1 MDHITNRAIFAD
13 IDLKGGGLTVDG
25 VSKSYEA
32 KGDTTEVLR
41 NVSFSVGEGEILGI
55 VGRSGCGKST
65 LLKLIAGL
73 DRDFHG
79 RITLDGKGITGP
91 GVERGVV
98 FQEPRLFPWLTV
110 EQNVAISIHE
120 TKMPSAE
127 KRDLVASNLALVGLN
142 GFETKFPHQ
151 ISGGMAQRAALA
163 RALTSQPSLLL
174 LDEPFAA
181 LDALT
186 KMQLQDEVIQIW
198 QSRKLSIVLI
208 THDID
213 EAIHLCDRIIVM
225 SPRPGEIKSV
235 TEVEIARP
243 RQRIGTAANVIRSR
257 LMSDLGLSQ

>member
-1 MDHITNRAIFAD
+1 MDQITNRAIIPP
-13 IDLKGGGLTVDG
+13 IDLKDGGLTVEG

-41 NVSFSVGEGEILGI
+41 DISFNVGEGEILGI

-73 DRDFHG
+73 DRDFDG
-79 RITLDGKGITGP
+79 RITLDGREVIGP
-91 GVERGVV
+91 GLERGVV

-120 TKMPSAE
+120 TRMPSGE
-127 KRDLVASNLALVGLN
+127 KQELVASNLALVGLA

-163 RALTSQPSLLL
+163 RALTSRPSLLL

-186 KMQLQDEVIQIW
+186 KMQLQDEVIRIW
-198 QSRKLSIVLI
+198 QSRKMSIVLI

-213 EAIHLCDRIIVM
+213 EAIHLCDRVIVM

-235 TEVEIARP
+235 TSVEIARP
-243 RQRIGTAANVIRSR
+243 RPRVGIAADAIRSR
-257 LMSDLGLSQ
+257 LMSDLGLF

>member
-1 MDHITNRAIFAD
+1 MDQITNRAI
-13 IDLKGGGLTVDG
+13 LSRTEHMGGGLIVDG
-25 VSKSYEA
+25 VSKTYEA
-32 KGDTTEVLR
+32 KGDATEVLR
-41 NVSFSVGEGEILGI
+41 DISFDVGEGEIVGI

-73 DRDFHG
+73 DRDFAGH
-79 RITLDGKGITGP
+79 ITLDDEEVTGP

-120 TKMPSAE
+120 TKMREPE
-127 KRDLVASNLALVGLN
+127 KQELVASNLALVGLA
-142 GFETKFPHQ
+142 GFEKKFPHQ

-163 RALTSQPSLLL
+163 RALTSQPTLLL

-186 KMQLQDEVIQIW
+186 KMQLQDEVIRIW
-198 QSRKLSIVLI
+198 ESRRMSIVLI

-235 TEVEIARP
+235 TEVDIARP
-243 RQRIGTAANVIRSR
+243 RPRAGVASTAIRLR
-257 LMSDLGLSQ
+257 LMSDLSLF

>member
-1 MDHITNRAIFAD
+1 MDQITNRSFLPHAD
-13 IDLKGGGLTVDG
+13 LRGEGLIVDG
-25 VSKSYEA
+25 VSKTYGPN
-32 KGDTTEVLR
+32 GDATEVLR
-41 NVSFSVGEGEILGI
+41 NISFDVGEGEIVGI

-73 DRDFHG
+73 DRDFVG
-79 RITLDGKGITGP
+79 RIALNGNRVTGP

-110 EQNVAISIHE
+110 EQNVAIAIHE
-120 TKMPSAE
+120 TKMPMLE
-127 KRDLVASNLALVGLN
+127 KLELVASNLSLVGLA
-142 GFETKFPHQ
+142 GFGNRFPHQ

-163 RALTSQPSLLL
+163 RALTSQPRILL

-186 KMQLQDEVIQIW
+186 KMQLQDEVIRIW
-198 QSRKLSIVLI
+198 EGRKMSIILI

-235 TEVEIARP
+235 TNVDISRP
-243 RQRIGTAANVIRSR
+243 RARIGTATATIRSS
-257 LMSDLGLSQ
+257 LMSDLGLS

>member
-1 MDHITNRAIFAD
+1 MDHITNRAIIPH
-13 IDLKGGGLTVDG
+13 IDLKGGGLTVAG
-25 VSKSYEA
+25 VSKTYEA
-32 KGDTTEVLR
+32 KGDATEVLR
-41 NVSFSVGEGEILGI
+41 DISFKVGEKEIVGV

-73 DRDFHG
+73 DRDYVGHIG
-79 RITLDGKGITGP
+79 LDDNEVTGP
-91 GVERGVV
+91 GIERGVV

-110 EQNVAISIHE
+110 EKNVAISIHE
-120 TKMPSAE
+120 TNIPEHE
-127 KRDLVASNLALVGLN
+127 KRELVTRNLALVGLT
-142 GFETKFPHQ
+142 GFEKKFPHQ

-163 RALTSQPSLLL
+163 RALTSQPRILL

-186 KMQLQDEVIQIW
+186 KMQLQDEVIRIW
-198 QSRKLSIVLI
+198 ERRRMSIVLI

-235 TEVEIARP
+235 TEVDIPRP
-243 RQRIGTAANVIRSR
+243 RPRVGSGSTAIRAR
-257 LMSDLGLSQ
+257 LMSDLGLF